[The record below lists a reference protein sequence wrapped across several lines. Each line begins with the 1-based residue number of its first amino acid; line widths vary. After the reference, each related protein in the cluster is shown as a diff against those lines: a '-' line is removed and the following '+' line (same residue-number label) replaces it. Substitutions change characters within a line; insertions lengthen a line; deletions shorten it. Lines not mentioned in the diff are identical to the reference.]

1 MGRIEEAESDGK
13 GGIITTVTQR
23 KFVFVFLRQEGFI
36 TQQITWPLLLSL
48 LKKNEK
54 AKENENG

>member
-23 KFVFVFLRQEGFI
+23 KFVFVFEAGGFQYSADNL
-36 TQQITWPLLLSL
+36 TFAVVSV
-48 LKKNEK
+48 ER
-54 AKENENG
+54 E

>member
-36 TQQITWPLLLSL
+36 TQQIT
-48 LKKNEK
+48 
-54 AKENENG
+54 

>member
-48 LKKNEK
+48 LKENEK
-54 AKENENG
+54 AKENENV